1 MLRDPHAHTSSS
13 VSLRPRKKHAGW
25 VTITLQTVSAF
36 FDFTLPDAAHALG
49 LSPTSMKNVCR
60 RLGIPRWPYSRRG
73 IFRAAPAPTHGAS
86 SSRSSRSS
94 TSASLAPE
102 DFLALPDPG
111 AEDHADLWFLAAG
124 HHSDEGTD
132 FSFLLA

>member
-60 RLGIPRWPYSRRG
+60 RLGIPRWPYSRKLA
-73 IFRAAPAPTHGAS
+73 RASTS
-86 SSRSSRSS
+86 SSAHGEHSS
-94 TSASLAPE
+94 TSASHSR
-102 DFLALPDPG
+102 DDPPPPTQ
-111 AEDHADLWFLAAG
+111 DSSHADLWFLAAG
-124 HHSDEGTD
+124 HHFDEGTD